1 VSGVRQA
8 ALWLRSLHRVL
19 KLALLMIAVW
29 TLVLGAAH
37 PFAVLFIAGPA
48 AALFLI
54 CTTAPG

>member
-1 VSGVRQA
+1 VRQA